1 MRACGVVYNRQMS
14 DSPASAAVSS
24 ALDKAG
30 RLARAPQNPEKVA
43 APKAM
48 SGVLE
53 AARRKPVAVTQNGK
67 TAAVVLSANRYREW
81 VRFLNAAAAAA
92 EEMEDEILL
101 AMAKE
106 AEKEGMASREES
118 EALLRRL
125 SETCGD

>member
-1 MRACGVVYNRQMS
+1 MP

-30 RLARAPQNPEKVA
+30 RLARAQA
-43 APKAM
+43 
-48 SGVLE
+48 
-53 AARRKPVAVTQNGK
+53 
-67 TAAVVLSANRYREW
+67 
-81 VRFLNAAAAAA
+81 RFLNAAKARA
-92 EEMEDEILL
+92 EEWQDEILL

-125 SETCGD
+125 REEYGDD